1 MKFKVEIKKIINDG
15 TNLKATASLILD
27 DSFLIKRVRVVDGEK
42 GMFISM
48 PSRRTVKGEFM
59 ELCFPMSKELRLE
72 MTAVVLR
79 AYREAVAESLASH
92 PLGEH
97 GGHAGGTGSHPRDT
111 L

>member
-1 MKFKVEIKKIINDG
+1 MKFKAEIKKIINDG

-27 DSFLIKRVRVVDGEK
+27 DGFLIKRVRVVDGEK

-72 MTAVVLR
+72 MTDVVLR
-79 AYREAVAESLASH
+79 AYREAVEGGM
-92 PLGEH
+92 GETPP
-97 GGHAGGTGSHPRDT
+97 AA
-111 L
+111 